1 MDKVY
6 ELFYSGGI
14 VDLSKQNNFSTP
26 KEFSRSL
33 SQPQLSMNYT
43 SRLNP
48 NDEYSYYTNRKLEF
62 LTNKLIEIEN
72 DKNYRQNEMIKVLID
87 KLNEKYKNNIN
98 KNNEVQQVIL
108 PPIPIVQQI
117 PLNHSYSFINMIPY
131 ELESNNFIIRDK
143 FSDYLNRLHS
153 KVDYDNF
160 NAMNK
165 INSLENDYRNVSQIL
180 ENKIDQINQQYQ
192 LNFDLLLKALE
203 NKKFN
208 SSFNQTR
215 SNNSK
220 NSSNSKNIRK
230 MIQEE
235 IRRNLEMK
243 REQEL
248 EQLRIEREKEL
259 EQLRIEREKE
269 LQQLR
274 IEREKNDQKNQ
285 IIDNNTQ
292 IIEKIFPVVLEENE
306 MKDYLQ
312 GYKTNRKFPHFS
324 KTNDIK
330 SNKRKNIKYK
340 LLNNKSNNTF
350 GESRTMNKIRTSNN
364 SESNG
369 RRAKYLIRSMIENK
383 DDNN

>member
-26 KEFSRSL
+26 KELSRSL

-43 SRLNP
+43 RRLNP

-87 KLNEKYKNNIN
+87 KLNEKYKNNN
-98 KNNEVQQVIL
+98 KGNNDIQQVIL

-259 EQLRIEREKE
+259 
-269 LQQLR
+269 QQLR

>member
-26 KEFSRSL
+26 KELSRSL

-43 SRLNP
+43 RRLNP

-259 EQLRIEREKE
+259 
-269 LQQLR
+269 QQLR

-312 GYKTNRKFPHFS
+312 GYKTNRKFPYFL

>member
-26 KEFSRSL
+26 KELSRSL

-43 SRLNP
+43 RRLNP

-160 NAMNK
+160 YAMNK

-243 REQEL
+243 REQ
-248 EQLRIEREKEL
+248 EL

>member
-26 KEFSRSL
+26 KELSRSL

-43 SRLNP
+43 RRLNP

-259 EQLRIEREKE
+259 
-269 LQQLR
+269 QQLR

>member
-26 KEFSRSL
+26 KELSRSL

-43 SRLNP
+43 RRLNP

-243 REQEL
+243 RE
-248 EQLRIEREKEL
+248 KEL